1 MNRGGFTLIEVVIA
15 LTILAVSLMVLVES
29 QSASVLQ
36 TVDSQRIL
44 TANSLA
50 EAKLAEVI
58 LQLEMDGFQETEQ
71 GGEGS
76 FEEFGDNGEYGDVV
90 DFEGEYDDYGYAWTV
105 RPVEMELGDVAGT
118 LEELQQDGVT
128 GSDATSSTS
137 TADDLGVDASMFS
150 SFLTPEALGEMLTP
164 WMREVRVVV
173 WWGDDPGDLVE
184 DELCENCVELVTH
197 VFNPSG
203 QVVSQ

>member
-1 MNRGGFTLIEVVIA
+1 MSRRAFTLIEVVIA

-29 QSASVLQ
+29 QSASVIQ

-50 EAKLAEVI
+50 EAKLAEVL

-76 FEEFGDNGEYGDVV
+76 FEEFGDEGEYGDVV

-128 GSDATSSTS
+128 GSQSTSNTS

-150 SFLTPEALGEMLTP
+150 SFLTPEALSEMLTP

-173 WWGDDPGDLVE
+173 WWGDDPGDLE
-184 DELCENCVELVTH
+184 EEELCDECVELVTH

-203 QVVSQ
+203 QVVAQ